1 MGGHGMFHGYD
12 GYVAI
17 AFPLLR
23 SSLTYFFL
31 SVLDVMTFTLNL
43 TLVNRVIC
51 TS

>member
-1 MGGHGMFHGYD
+1 MGWHGMFHGYD

-31 SVLDVMTFTLNL
+31 SLLDVVTFTFHL
-43 TLVNRVIC
+43 TLVYRVIC